1 MEGEMSFVTDLGT
14 ITNLLDR
21 LSQRT
26 ISGKMALQIVNQTL
40 RNLRGHDQE
49 IFVNILKKDL
59 RCGISTTTINNAIPD
74 LIQDF
79 GIMKA
84 KLFEKNRFR
93 SGMFMSI
100 KYEGNRCVT
109 KGRELFSRNGIPIQG
124 CEHIV
129 EAMPSWLTDADG
141 ELLDPTKHWQKSSG
155 DIRSHG
161 KSEGQHYF
169 IFDLPTHPG
178 TFEERL
184 KQMQEFQSALSPDVP
199 IKFVKHVLVR
209 DLQKVHE
216 AFERVLAKGY
226 EGLVLK
232 TPEHRY
238 QTRRTYDWLKVKNTR
253 EEDLP
258 IVDIFEGTGRLE
270 GTLGGIIVERSN
282 GVRVRV
288 GSGFSDRLRDAIWGD
303 PDGYIGKTAEVYYH
317 EETPDGSLRH
327 PRLGKGA
334 IRKDK

>member
-1 MEGEMSFVTDLGT
+1 MTFMSDLGT
-14 ITNLLDR
+14 LTSLLDK

-59 RCGISTTTINNAIPD
+59 RCGISTTTINSAIPD

-93 SGMFMSI
+93 PGMFMSI
-100 KYEGNRCVT
+100 KYEGNRCVM
-109 KGRELFSRNGIPIQG
+109 KNRELFSRNGIPIQG
-124 CEHIV
+124 CEHII
-129 EAMPSWLTDADG
+129 EAMPPWLTDTDG
-141 ELLDPTKHWQKSSG
+141 ELLDPNMHWQKSSG
-155 DIRSHG
+155 DIRSHK

-178 TFEERL
+178 TFEDRL
-184 KQMQEFQSALSPDVP
+184 KQMNEFQSALSPDIP
-199 IKFVKHVLVR
+199 IRFVKHIMVY
-209 DLQKVHE
+209 DLHKVHDT
-216 AFERVLAKGY
+216 FQKMLDKGY

-232 TPEHRY
+232 TPEHKY
-238 QTRRTYDWLKVKNTR
+238 QTRRTYDWLKVKSTR

-258 IVDIFEGTGRLE
+258 IVDLFEGSGRLE
-270 GTLGGIIVERSN
+270 GTLGGIICERTN

-288 GSGFSDRLRDAIWGD
+288 GSGFSDGLRDAIWRD
-303 PDGYIGKTAEVYYH
+303 PDGYIGKTAEVLYH

-327 PRLGKGA
+327 PRLGKGG